1 MSVAGIICEYDPLHT
16 GHAYLMEQA
25 RRAGAEAVVCALSG
39 NFTQRGGFAVTDKL
53 SRAEMAVLC
62 GADLVLE
69 APTVWA
75 MSTAERFAQGGVDIL
90 TRTGVVT
97 ELVFGSECGD
107 ITALR
112 RAADALESP
121 EFAAALAALP
131 EDGRTFAARR
141 QAAVA
146 TLLGTEGAAVLERP
160 NNTLAVEYL
169 RAIRRLGSPLE
180 ARTVRR
186 AGAQHGQ
193 EAFGGFA
200 SASYL
205 RRLLAAGEIERAAA
219 YMPPAAAEILRREQ
233 AAGRVT
239 DPALCERAILSRLR
253 TMTADDWQRYDGGGE
268 GLGNRLYQASRTGGT
283 LEEVLAAAKTKRY
296 PLARLRRMVLAAW
309 LALPEPPVCAPYLRV
324 LAANDTGRRLLRQ
337 MRDAGAP
344 VLTKPADVSRLGTE
358 AETLFAV
365 ESRCTDLYVLAR
377 PDPAQMAPGQE
388 LRMTPVMRWT
398 DKLT

>member
-1 MSVAGIICEYDPLHT
+1 MSVAGIICEFDPLHT

-25 RRAGAEAVVCALSG
+25 RGAGAEAVVCAMSG
-39 NFTQRGGFAVTDKL
+39 SFTQRGGFAVADKL
-53 SRAEMAVLC
+53 AVSC

-69 APTVWA
+69 LPTVWA

-107 ITALR
+107 LAGLR
-112 RAADALESP
+112 RAAECLESP
-121 EFAAALAALP
+121 DFTVSLASLP

-141 QAAVA
+141 QAALA
-146 TLLGTEGAAVLERP
+146 ALLGAEDAALLASP

-169 RAIRRLGSPLE
+169 RAIRRLKSPLT

-186 AGAQHGQ
+186 TGAQHGQ
-193 EAFGGFA
+193 EASGGFA

-205 RRLLAAGEIERAAA
+205 RQLLAAGEPEQAAA
-219 YMPPAAAEILRREQ
+219 YMPSAAAEILRREL
-233 AAGRVT
+233 AAGRIT
-239 DPALCERAILSRLR
+239 DGALCERAILSRLR
-253 TMTADDWQRYDGGGE
+253 AMTAGDWRRFDGGGE

-283 LEEVLAAAKTKRY
+283 LEAVLAAAKTKRY
-296 PLARLRRMVLAAW
+296 PMARLRRMVLAAW
-309 LALPEPPVCAPYLRV
+309 LDLPAPPERAPYLRV

-344 VLTKPADVSRLGTE
+344 VLTKPADVSLLGGE
-358 AETLFAV
+358 AEALFAV

-377 PDPAQMAPGQE
+377 PDPAQMTPGQE
-388 LRMTPVMRWT
+388 WRMTPVMR
-398 DKLT
+398 

>member
-16 GHAYLMEQA
+16 GHAYLMAQA
-25 RRAGAEAVVCALSG
+25 REAGAEAVVCAISG

-53 SRAEMAVLC
+53 SRAEMAVSC

-69 APTVWA
+69 VPTVWA

-90 TRTGVVT
+90 THTGVVT

-107 ITALR
+107 LAGLR
-112 RAADALESP
+112 RAADCLESP
-121 EFAAALAALP
+121 EFTASLASLP

-141 QAAVA
+141 QAALA
-146 TLLGTEGAAVLERP
+146 TLLGTEEAALLASP

-169 RAIRRLGSPLE
+169 RAVRRLGSPLT

-186 AGAQHGQ
+186 TGAQHGE
-193 EAFGGFA
+193 EASGGFA

-205 RRLLAAGEIERAAA
+205 RQLLAAGETEQAAA
-219 YMPPAAAEILRREQ
+219 YMPPAAADILRREQ

-239 DPALCERAILSRLR
+239 DPSLCGRAILARLR
-253 TMTADDWQRYDGGGE
+253 TMTADDWRRYDGGGE

-309 LALPEPPVCAPYLRV
+309 LMLPEPPAAVPYLRV
-324 LAANDTGRRLLRQ
+324 LAANETGRRLLRQ

-344 VLTKPADVSRLGTE
+344 VLTKPADAARLGPAAE
-358 AETLFAV
+358 ALLAA

-377 PDPAQMAPGQE
+377 PDAAQMAPGQE
-388 LRMTPVMRWT
+388 LRMTPVM
-398 DKLT
+398 L

>member
-1 MSVAGIICEYDPLHT
+1 MSVAGIICEFDPLHT

-25 RRAGAEAVVCALSG
+25 RRAGAEAVVCAMSG
-39 NFTQRGGFAVTDKL
+39 SFTQRGGFAVADKL
-53 SRAEMAVLC
+53 ARAEMAVRC

-69 APTVWA
+69 LPTVWA

-107 ITALR
+107 LAGLH
-112 RAADALESP
+112 RAADCLESP
-121 EFAAALAALP
+121 DFTASLASLP

-141 QAAVA
+141 QAALA
-146 TLLGTEGAAVLERP
+146 ALLGAEEAALLASP

-169 RAIRRLGSPLE
+169 RAIRRLGSPLA

-186 AGAQHGQ
+186 TGVQHGE
-193 EAFGGFA
+193 EASGGFA

-205 RRLLAAGEIERAAA
+205 RQLLAAGESDRAAA
-219 YMPPAAAEILRREQ
+219 YMPPAAAEILRREL
-233 AAGRVT
+233 AAGRIT
-239 DPALCERAILSRLR
+239 DGTLCKRAILSRLR
-253 TMTADDWQRYDGGGE
+253 TMTAEDWRRFDGGGE
-268 GLGNRLYQASRTGGT
+268 GLGNRLYQASRTGST
-283 LEEVLAAAKTKRY
+283 LEAVLAAAKTKRY
-296 PLARLRRMVLAAW
+296 PMARLRRMVLAAW
-309 LALPEPPVCAPYLRV
+309 LDLPAPPERAPYLRV

-344 VLTKPADVSRLGTE
+344 VLTKPADVSLLGAE

-377 PDPAQMAPGQE
+377 PEPAQMAPGQE
-388 LRMTPVMRWT
+388 WRMTPVMR
-398 DKLT
+398 

>member
-16 GHAYLMEQA
+16 GHAYLMAQA
-25 RRAGAEAVVCALSG
+25 REAGAEAVVCAISG

-53 SRAEMAVLC
+53 SRAEMAVSC

-69 APTVWA
+69 LPTVWA

-107 ITALR
+107 LAGLR
-112 RAADALESP
+112 RAADCLESP
-121 EFAAALAALP
+121 EFTASLASLP

-141 QAAVA
+141 QAALSA
-146 TLLGTEGAAVLERP
+146 LLGPEGAAVLERP

-169 RAIRRLGSPLE
+169 RAVRRLGSPLT

-186 AGAQHGQ
+186 AGAQHG
-193 EAFGGFA
+193 EGVSGGFA
-200 SASYL
+200 SASWL
-205 RRLLAAGEIERAAA
+205 RQLLAAGETEQAAA
-219 YMPPAAAEILRREQ
+219 YMPPAAADILRREQ

-239 DPALCERAILSRLR
+239 DPSLCGRAILARLR
-253 TMTADDWQRYDGGGE
+253 TMTADDWRRYDGGGE

-309 LALPEPPVCAPYLRV
+309 LMLPEPPAAVPYLRV
-324 LAANDTGRRLLRQ
+324 LAANETGRRLLRQ

-344 VLTKPADVSRLGTE
+344 VLTKPADAARLGPAAE
-358 AETLFAV
+358 ALLAA

-377 PDPAQMAPGQE
+377 PDAAQMAPGQE
-388 LRMTPVMRWT
+388 WRMTPVM
-398 DKLT
+398 L

>member
-16 GHAYLMEQA
+16 GHAYLMAQA
-25 RRAGAEAVVCALSG
+25 RQAGAEAVVCAMSG

-53 SRAEMAVLC
+53 SRAEMAVSC

-69 APTVWA
+69 LPTVWA
-75 MSTAERFAQGGVDIL
+75 MSAAERFAQGGVDLL

-107 ITALR
+107 IAALR
-112 RAADALESP
+112 RAAEGLESP
-121 EFAAALAALP
+121 GFAAALAALP

-141 QAAVA
+141 QTALAA
-146 TLLGTEGAAVLERP
+146 LRGGEDAAVLESP

-169 RAIRRLGSPLE
+169 RAIRRLGSPLT

-186 AGAQHGQ
+186 TGAQHGE
-193 EAFGGFA
+193 EASGGFA

-205 RRLLAAGEIERAAA
+205 RQLLAAGETEQAAA
-219 YMPPAAAEILRREQ
+219 YMPPAAADILRREQ

-239 DPALCERAILSRLR
+239 DPSLCQRAILSRLR
-253 TMTADDWQRYDGGGE
+253 TMTTGDWRRYDGGGE
-268 GLGNRLYQASRTGGT
+268 GLGNRLYQACRTGGT

-296 PLARLRRMVLAAW
+296 PLSRLRRMVLAAW
-309 LALPEPPVCAPYLRV
+309 LMLPEPPEAVPYLRV
-324 LAANDTGRRLLRQ
+324 LAANETGRRLLRR

-344 VLTKPADVSRLGTE
+344 VLTKPADVSLLGGE
-358 AETLFAV
+358 AEALLAA

-377 PDPAQMAPGQE
+377 PNPAQMAPGQE
-388 LRMTPVMRWT
+388 LRMTPVMR
-398 DKLT
+398 